1 MSDAV
6 EPLGGA
12 VGENDDCTFDELDGV
27 ELGVGLDDNEAL
39 ANELEIRLFKWV
51 TTNPSCTNQSEALI
65 QVLDMDRPIRGSDAE
80 LVQLD
85 MNRPIRCN
93 PNLTDFELLTFDFLF
108 ETSGFGFPAETTF

>member
-51 TTNPSCTNQSEALI
+51 TTYSSCTSQSEALI
-65 QVLDMDRPIRGSDAE
+65 QVLDM
-80 LVQLD
+80 
-85 MNRPIRCN
+85 NRPIRSSVSELDRNWPFRCN
-93 PNLTDFELLTFDFLF
+93 PT
-108 ETSGFGFPAETTF
+108 

>member
-39 ANELEIRLFKWV
+39 ANELEIRLS
-51 TTNPSCTNQSEALI
+51 NGLQSI
-65 QVLDMDRPIRGSDAE
+65 RVPPIRARYESAN
-80 LVQLD
+80 Q
-85 MNRPIRCN
+85 MQPKPNR
-93 PNLTDFELLTFDFLF
+93 F
-108 ETSGFGFPAETTF
+108 

>member
-51 TTNPSCTNQSEALI
+51 TTSPS
-65 QVLDMDRPIRGSDAE
+65 
-80 LVQLD
+80 
-85 MNRPIRCN
+85 
-93 PNLTDFELLTFDFLF
+93 
-108 ETSGFGFPAETTF
+108 

>member
-51 TTNPSCTNQSEALI
+51 TANPSCTNQSEALI
-65 QVLDMDRPIRGSDAE
+65 QV
-80 LVQLD
+80 LD

-108 ETSGFGFPAETTF
+108 ETSGFGFSAETTFQGLK